1 MSKRPGG
8 AGYGA
13 ECGMPGVRDGE
24 RAVSLIGRRVDGRVS
39 LLLVLLVSSVVRPQ
53 PRRSVDDYIDLALR
67 RNPRIEAAERTV
79 AAAREKTR
87 VAGVLP
93 DPSISGG
100 YFISE
105 VETRVGPQRARLGL
119 SQKVPWPGKLTGKR
133 DVARRALD
141 ARREESRRIRSHVV
155 AAVRRTYASLY
166 AAGEAV
172 RVSRESLNLL
182 QQWES
187 VLLTDYANARTTQ
200 ASVLK
205 LQVEMAIL
213 EDDIESH
220 RARGRK
226 LREEMAS
233 LVNLDP
239 PFEIPWPDTLPHV
252 PVPAVYLESVDTL
265 LASNPGVRTEAHR
278 VEQARAEEALARRS
292 YAPDFMLMTG
302 YIVTGESS
310 SSMVS
315 PEEDGKDPWIV
326 EVSASLPV
334 WFGANRGRVRKAG
347 ELRRARELMLESA
360 GDEVRAA
367 MTGAAE
373 EYRDADRRITLLR
386 EVVIPKARQS
396 LAVVQEAYMNNRA
409 ELLDLLDAQRMLLDL
424 EKTLAEQE
432 ARREKKAA
440 VIEMLLGRA
449 RTQEK
454 EEGRSGQ

>member
-1 MSKRPGG
+1 MPECSTQTFDRGG
-8 AGYGA
+8 AGKA
-13 ECGMPGVRDGE
+13 
-24 RAVSLIGRRVDGRVS
+24 
-39 LLLVLLVSSVVRPQ
+39 LLLSFLMVSVAVHAQ
-53 PRRSVDDYIDLALR
+53 PRRSVNDYIDLALE
-67 RNPRIEAAERTV
+67 RNPRIEAAGRSV
-79 AAAREKTR
+79 AAAREETR

-93 DPSISGG
+93 NPSVAGG
-100 YFISE
+100 FFISE

-119 SQKVPWPGKLTGKR
+119 SQKIPWPGKLTGKR
-133 DVARRALD
+133 DVAHRALG
-141 ARREESRRIRSHVV
+141 ARREESRRVRSEVV
-155 AAVRRTYASLY
+155 ADVRRTYASLY

-182 QQWES
+182 RQWES
-187 VLLTDYANARTTQ
+187 VLLTDYANDRTTQ

-213 EDDIESH
+213 EDHIESL
-220 RARGRK
+220 RSRGRR
-226 LREEMAS
+226 LREEMVS
-233 LVNLDP
+233 LVNVDP
-239 PFEIPWPDTLPHV
+239 GFDIPYPDTLPHR
-252 PVPAVYLESVDTL
+252 PVPAVYLESIDTL

-278 VEQARAEEALARRS
+278 VKQARAEEALARRS

-302 YIVTGESS
+302 YIITDQSS

-315 PEEDGKDPWIV
+315 PDENGKDPWIV

-367 MTGAAE
+367 MTGVAE
-373 EYRDADRRITLLR
+373 EYRDAGRRITLLR
-386 EVVIPKARQS
+386 EVVVPRARQS
-396 LAVVQEAYMNNRA
+396 LEVVQEAYMNNRA

-424 EKTLAEQE
+424 QKTLAEQE
-432 ARREKKAA
+432 ARREKGAA
-440 VIEMLLGRA
+440 VIGMLLGRD
-449 RTQEK
+449 QIMEK